1 MSKFSGGEW
10 AVIANLVTDS
20 PIQIYVVD
28 NEYKPVKYVAE
39 CRRVSDAK
47 LIASAPEMYEI
58 LRKIIENTDKSGTGA
73 PFGFVDLF
81 SEARKLLARIDGE
94 QEAQS

>member
-1 MSKFSGGEW
+1 MSKFSAGEW

-58 LRKIIENTDKSGTGA
+58 LRKIIANTDKLGTGA

-81 SEARKLLARIDGE
+81 SETRKLLARIDGE